1 MPELL
6 TYYPSWLGF
15 TTAAVLGMIIGSF
28 LTVVIYRLPKILRH
42 RWQREMLCSDSDLAH
57 NKDKKT
63 LSLMY
68 PPSHCPNCTRAIL
81 WRHKIPVMS
90 FILLKR
96 HCAYCSEPIEWR
108 YLQVELV
115 TVCAWLAVFYL
126 YGISYLAMAGVLLV
140 SSLIALAYIDQRE
153 GLLPDEI
160 TLPLLWIGLLLNS
173 FELIV
178 PAQDAVIGAVA
189 GYLSFYL
196 LNRLFKQV
204 RKRHGLGLGDMKL
217 VAALGAW
224 LGWQALPN
232 LVLIASLL
240 GLCVAIVLHFRRP
253 VTLSDAIP
261 FGPYLSFAGI
271 LSFLFYQQLVN
282 TVLFL

>member
-6 TYYPSWLGF
+6 THYPSWLGF
-15 TTAAVLGMIIGSF
+15 TAAAILGMIIGSF
-28 LTVVIYRLPKILRH
+28 INVVIYRLPKILRH
-42 RWQREMLCSDSDLAH
+42 RWQREMLSPDSISH
-57 NKDKKT
+57 SKDEKT
-63 LSLMY
+63 LSLVY
-68 PPSHCPNCTRAIL
+68 PPSHCPHCASPIL
-81 WRHKIPVMS
+81 WQHKIPVVS
-90 FILLKR
+90 FILLKGR
-96 HCAYCSEPIEWR
+96 CAYCGEPIEWR
-108 YLQVELV
+108 YLQVEVV
-115 TVCAWLAVFYL
+115 TGCAWLAIFYL
-126 YGISYLAMAGVLLV
+126 YGISYLAMAGALLV
-140 SSLIALAYIDQRE
+140 SCLIALTYIDQRE

-160 TLPLLWIGLLLNS
+160 TLPLLWVGLLLNS

-178 PAQDAVIGAVA
+178 PPQHAVFGAVA

-196 LNRLFKQV
+196 LNMLFKQV
-204 RKRHGLGLGDMKL
+204 RHRHGIGMGDMKL

-240 GLCVAIVLHFRRP
+240 GLCVAVVLYFRRS

-271 LSFLFYQQLVN
+271 LSFLFYQQLTD